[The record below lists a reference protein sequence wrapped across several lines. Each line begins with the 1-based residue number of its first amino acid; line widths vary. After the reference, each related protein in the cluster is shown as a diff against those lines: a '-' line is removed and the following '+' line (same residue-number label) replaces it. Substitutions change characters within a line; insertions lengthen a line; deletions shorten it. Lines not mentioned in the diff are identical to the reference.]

1 MRPHPAAQAI
11 SLFFGSKH
19 APLPPKPR
27 PPASGFCLRLRDGL
41 SGQ

>member
-19 APLPPKPR
+19 APYPPNPVRLLPDF
-27 PPASGFCLRLRDGL
+27 A
-41 SGQ
+41 